1 MTRTAVTQLQE
12 TAIGADAG
20 AGRSVPLTPIGLRIA
35 VESRIGYSDGQNRR
49 SSGECRLR
57 GIDMDI
63 REDSGDEKAIRALIG
78 AHFQGLKW
86 TPTTQADW
94 ATFSA
99 DFLPDASLFPA
110 ARPARAKTLD
120 AFIERMNGVAQGS
133 LRSFEE
139 RTLGMQV
146 LVFGNVAVVL
156 AASEMVEND
165 TEVNHDVSGYLLVK
179 DAGEWRIAAHAWDPA
194 SEQMPVPEHLR

>member
-1 MTRTAVTQLQE
+1 
-12 TAIGADAG
+12 
-20 AGRSVPLTPIGLRIA
+20 
-35 VESRIGYSDGQNRR
+35 
-49 SSGECRLR
+49 
-57 GIDMDI
+57 MDI
-63 REDSGDEKAIRALIG
+63 REGTGDEKAIRALIG

-86 TPTTQADW
+86 TPTTRADW
-94 ATFSA
+94 AKFAA
-99 DFLPDASLFPA
+99 DFLRDASLFPA

-146 LVFGNVAVVL
+146 LIFGNVGVVL
-156 AASEMVEND
+156 AASELVENG

-179 DAGEWRIAAHAWDPA
+179 DQGEWRIAAHAWDHA
-194 SEQMPVPEHLR
+194 SDQMPVPEPLR

>member
-1 MTRTAVTQLQE
+1 
-12 TAIGADAG
+12 
-20 AGRSVPLTPIGLRIA
+20 
-35 VESRIGYSDGQNRR
+35 
-49 SSGECRLR
+49 
-57 GIDMDI
+57 MDI
-63 REDSGDEKAIRALIG
+63 REGTGDENAIRALIG
-78 AHFQGLKW
+78 GHFQGLKW
-86 TPTTQADW
+86 TPTTQANW
-94 ATFSA
+94 AKFAA
-99 DFLPDASLFPA
+99 DLLPDASLFPA

-156 AASEMVEND
+156 AASELVENE

-179 DAGEWRIAAHAWDPA
+179 DEGEWRIAAHAWDHA
-194 SEQMPVPEHLR
+194 SEQIPVPEQLRLAPDS